1 MTKPRVLVVDDSFS
15 DRFFITSALHDL
27 DIKDVT
33 HSPSG
38 IDAISKIKSGLLFDL
53 VFLDIHMPRMDG
65 YEVMRTLKE
74 LEKTNKS
81 LNFELVVISDHD
93 SLAKS
98 KRFIKK
104 GTHSQLVKSIKS
116 ETMKIFNNRSNLCLQ

>member
-65 YEVMRTLKE
+65 YEVLRSLKE
-74 LEKTNKS
+74 LEKINKQ
-81 LNFELVVISDHD
+81 LNFELVVVSDHD
-93 SLAKS
+93 SLVKHN
-98 KRFIKK
+98 RFIKK
-104 GTHSQLVKSIKS
+104 GTHSQLVKAVKAETISIFS
-116 ETMKIFNNRSNLCLQ
+116 NRSSLCLQ